1 MAMKKLVDKSIR
13 KLTRA
18 GKTSLSVTIPVEII
32 KDLGWKEKQK
42 VKVKRIHGGVEI
54 RDWKKR

>member
-1 MAMKKLVDKSIR
+1 MKKLVDKSVR

-42 VKVKRIHGGVEI
+42 VKVKRIKGGIEI